1 VGETQR
7 HRAAKP
13 SSPSSWPAHGLN
25 LVRGALIGT
34 AETVPGVS
42 GGTVALVVGV
52 YDTAIGSASRLVTG
66 VRLALADLPRGRGPS
81 RALHEIRQV
90 RWNVIVPLLIGMFAA
105 LVLMAGLVEGWVE
118 EQPVHSR
125 ALFFGLVLAS
135 LWVPFSLASRAP
147 LPNGATSSW
156 RPGEVVVALVSAA
169 AAFVIVSLPPGEV
182 EATPLVIVAAA
193 AVAVSALVLPG
204 LSGSFLLLT
213 FGLYERTLSAVNERD
228 FGYLG
233 LFALGALLGLASFVK
248 LMQWLLENR
257 QRITLVVLTGVVAG
271 CLRALWPWQD
281 EDRALLA
288 PDGQLGAAIG
298 FAALGFVVVA
308 AFAVAEHITKTR
320 RETREATARA
330 AEADCTVGGASGG
343 AGGRHRAGA
352 QPYAGAVPPRQDT
365 EG

>member
-1 VGETQR
+1 MGETRR
-7 HRAAKP
+7 HRVDTP
-13 SSPSSWPAHGLN
+13 SSTSWSTRGLN
-25 LVRGALIGT
+25 VVRGALIGT

-66 VRLALADLPRGRGPS
+66 ARLALADLPRGRGFS
-81 RALHEIRQV
+81 RAAREFRQV
-90 RWNVIVPLLIGMFAA
+90 PWGLIVPLLLGMFAA

-118 EQPVHSR
+118 DQPVQSR

-135 LWVPFSLASRAP
+135 LWVPFSLAARAP
-147 LPNGATSSW
+147 RADGATGPW
-156 RPGEVVVALVSAA
+156 RAGEVLLALLGAV

-182 EATPLVIVAAA
+182 EATPPIIVAAA
-193 AVAVSALVLPG
+193 AIAVSALVLPG

-213 FGLYERTLSAVNERD
+213 FGLYETTLSAVNDRD

-248 LMQWLLENR
+248 LMQWLLDHR
-257 QRITLVVLTGVVAG
+257 QRVTLVVLTGVVAG

-288 PDGQLGAAIG
+288 PDEHLGAAIG
-298 FAALGFVVVA
+298 FGVLGFVVVA
-308 AFAVAEHITKTR
+308 AFAVAEHRAKKR
-320 RETREATARA
+320 REAAAVRA
-330 AEADCTVGGASGG
+330 VEGHTG
-343 AGGRHRAGA
+343 GGRHRAGA
-352 QPYAGAVPPRQDT
+352 PTP
-365 EG
+365 